1 MLLVAMVPCEA
12 KNVMRNDLTFHAR
25 ISRQRELGD
34 RFSISARALG
44 DRFSISARAL
54 FSKQISKPAD
64 AFNP

>member
-34 RFSISARALG
+34 RFSISARAL
-44 DRFSISARAL
+44 